1 MNVRL
6 LLPMMACLVVIS
18 QGLILPIP
26 VFAKSAAPKKQWTVT
41 DRQDELKKRVDKDE
55 KSYELTQKEA
65 GKLRSRLQDIT
76 DREQKAKDK
85 NGGKLSYKDEG
96 KAEKNL
102 NSVSLDI
109 DKHQL
114 AKRVQQK

>member
-1 MNVRL
+1 MNFRL
-6 LLPMMACLVVIS
+6 LLPVTACFVVVA
-18 QGLILPIP
+18 QGLILPIQ
-26 VFAKSAAPKKQWTVT
+26 VFAKNAAPKKQWTVT
-41 DRQDELKKRVDKDE
+41 DRQDELKKRVDEGE
-55 KSYELTQKEA
+55 KSYELTKKEA
-65 GKLRSRLQDIT
+65 DKLRSRLQDIA

-96 KAEKNL
+96 KAEKDL
-102 NSVSLDI
+102 NAVSLDI